1 MVSPTTPQT
10 VAFKRSEV
18 VMEDV
23 NQIEYSTD
31 NDKDPDIS
39 RDLIKF
45 NEVPID
51 EEMLEPESG
60 KNEAS

>member
-60 KNEAS
+60 KIEAV